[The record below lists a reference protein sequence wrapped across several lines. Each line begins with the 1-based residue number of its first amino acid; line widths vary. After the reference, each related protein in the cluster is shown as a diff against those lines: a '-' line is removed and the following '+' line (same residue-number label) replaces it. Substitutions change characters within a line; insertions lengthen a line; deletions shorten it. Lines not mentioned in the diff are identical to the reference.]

1 MAEQDDR
8 TRALR
13 TMKTYSGSS
22 NPPAMLKATRAV
34 LTIQSGPEAGR
45 VVALSQSK
53 PTTLGRADTCTVAL
67 ADTRLSRV
75 HAKLTYVGGTWMLTD
90 EGSTNGTL
98 VNGVRVEKYSRLD
111 DGSRLLLGGSVS
123 LRFTFVTEEEEEAL
137 ARVYDAAMR
146 DGLTGMYNRKAL
158 DERLLAEWAFA
169 LRHVAPLSFV
179 LMDID
184 GFKTINDKYGHL
196 AGDEVIREISA
207 RLGRAL
213 RTEDVL
219 GRYGGEEFVVVA
231 RDIALEQAAQLAE
244 RLRRTISSEPIAVRA
259 VPPSADPATPFE
271 DFRIA
276 VTASFGVASMA
287 CCGEQKE
294 LRRLVEIADSRLY
307 AAKRAGR
314 NQVVASGGIFHERTP
329 KPDETA
335 PLTRKL

>member
-146 DGLTGMYNRKAL
+146 DGLTGMFNRKAL

-196 AGDEVIREISA
+196 AGDEVIREIST

-244 RLRRTISSEPIAVRA
+244 RLRKTISSEPI
-259 VPPSADPATPFE
+259 PFE
-271 DFRIA
+271 DFRIS

-314 NQVVASGGIFHERTP
+314 NQVVASGGILHERKTP
-329 KPDETA
+329 NPDETA
-335 PLTRKL
+335 PLTRKI

>member
-8 TRALR
+8 KRALR

-53 PTTLGRADTCTVAL
+53 PTTLGRADECTVAI

-75 HAKLTYVGGTWMLTD
+75 HAKITYVGGTWMLTD

-111 DGSRLLLGGSVS
+111 DGSRLLLGGSLS

-146 DGLTGMYNRKAL
+146 DGLTGMFNRKAL
-158 DERLLAEWAFA
+158 DERLVSEWAFA
-169 LRHVAPLSFV
+169 MRHVTPLSFV
-179 LMDID
+179 LLDID
-184 GFKTINDKYGHL
+184 GFKAINDQYGHL

-207 RLGRAL
+207 RLTRAL

-231 RDIALEQAAQLAE
+231 RDIALEQAGQLAE
-244 RLRRTISSEPIAVRA
+244 RLRRTIASEPIAF
-259 VPPSADPATPFE
+259 DE
-271 DFRIA
+271 HRIA
-276 VTASFGVASMA
+276 VTASFGVSSIT
-287 CCGEQKE
+287 CCGDDKQV
-294 LRRLVEIADSRLY
+294 RRLIEVADSRLY

-314 NQVVASGGIFHERTP
+314 NRVVASGSIFHTHELE
-329 KPDETA
+329 ETS
-335 PLTRKL
+335 PLTKKA

>member
-53 PTTLGRADTCTVAL
+53 PTTLGRADECTVAL

-75 HAKLTYVGGTWMLTD
+75 HAKITYVGGTWMLTD

-123 LRFTFVTEEEEEAL
+123 LRFTFVTEEEQEAL

-146 DGLTGMYNRKAL
+146 DGLTGMFNRKAL

-169 LRHVAPLSFV
+169 TRHVAPLSFV
-179 LMDID
+179 LLDID
-184 GFKTINDKYGHL
+184 GFKAINDKYGHL

-207 RLGRAL
+207 RLARAL

-231 RDIALEQAAQLAE
+231 RDIGLEQAAQLAE
-244 RLRRTISSEPIAVRA
+244 RLRKTIASDSIV
-259 VPPSADPATPFE
+259 FE

-276 VTASFGVASMA
+276 VTASFGVSSMS
-287 CCGEQKE
+287 CCGQDKE
-294 LRRLVEIADSRLY
+294 VRRLVEIADSRLY

-314 NQVVASGGIFHERTP
+314 NQVVASGGIFKEHRTP
-329 KPDETA
+329 NPDETA
-335 PLTRKL
+335 PLTRKI

>member
-1 MAEQDDR
+1 MAEQDDDR
-8 TRALR
+8 KRALR

-53 PTTLGRADTCTVAL
+53 PTTLGRADECTVVL

-75 HAKLTYVGGTWMLTD
+75 HAKITYVGGTWMLAD
-90 EGSTNGTL
+90 DGSTNGTL
-98 VNGVRVEKYSRLD
+98 VNGVRVEKYSKLD

-146 DGLTGMYNRKAL
+146 DGLTGMLNRKAL
-158 DERLLAEWAFA
+158 DERLASEWAFA
-169 LRHVAPLSFV
+169 MRHVTPLSFV
-179 LMDID
+179 LLDID
-184 GFKTINDKYGHL
+184 GFKAINDQYGHL
-196 AGDEVIREISA
+196 AGDEVIREIAA
-207 RLGRAL
+207 RLARAL

-231 RDIALEQAAQLAE
+231 RDIALEQAGQLAE
-244 RLRRTISSEPIAVRA
+244 RLRRTIASDPIAF
-259 VPPSADPATPFE
+259 DE
-271 DFRIA
+271 QRIV
-276 VTASFGVASMA
+276 VTASFGVSSIT
-287 CCGEQKE
+287 CCGEDKDA
-294 LRRLVEIADSRLY
+294 RRLIEIADSRLY

-314 NQVVASGGIFHERTP
+314 NQVVASGGIFHERP
-329 KPDETA
+329 SPDETV
-335 PLTRKL
+335 PLTRKA

>member
-53 PTTLGRADTCTVAL
+53 PTTLGRAETCTVAL

-75 HAKLTYVGGTWMLTD
+75 HAKITYVGGTWMLTD

-123 LRFTFVTEEEEEAL
+123 LRFTFVTEEEQEAL

-146 DGLTGMYNRKAL
+146 DGLTGMFNRKAL
-158 DERLLAEWAFA
+158 DERLMAEWAFA
-169 LRHVAPLSFV
+169 TRHVAPLSIV
-179 LMDID
+179 LLDID

-196 AGDEVIREISA
+196 AGDEVIREIAA
-207 RLGRAL
+207 RLSRAL

-244 RLRRTISSEPIAVRA
+244 RLRRTISSEPIAF
-259 VPPSADPATPFE
+259 D
-271 DFRIA
+271 DWKIG

-287 CCGEQKE
+287 CCGEDKE
-294 LRRLVEIADSRLY
+294 LRKLVEIADSRLY

-314 NQVVASGGIFHERTP
+314 NQVVASGGIFHPHRTP
-329 KPDETA
+329 NPDETA
-335 PLTRKL
+335 PLTKKI